1 MTRRIP
7 RDVAL
12 AAFVLVLAPILL
24 LFDALALGATFFPW
38 DPARFPPAS
47 AMLDDESLAIA
58 QALPSNL
65 DVTEVPGLVVPELD
79 LARQE
84 LAAGRFPSWNP
95 YARFGAPLFANG
107 LAAMGNPLNVVF
119 LLSLDPRTGLA
130 WRTAIALAAAGLLAF
145 ALFRRLSVA
154 LPAACFGALVFQLG
168 GTLAANAPFYMRLDP
183 LVLLPGLVLAITAL
197 ADARGRARKL
207 PAAGLAACIALTL
220 LAGFPPFAVAD
231 GFVLALVGLG
241 MFVALA
247 RRDGRRE
254 ALAFLGWS
262 CGAGALGVLLAAFQL
277 APMFAFFPESNR
289 ELAPTT
295 DAILG
300 QGLDLPLALSGLLL
314 PDAIG
319 WPGEAPTYG
328 SSSLVH
334 LLWSRTNQHGSL
346 QYPTNWGFTEYALHP
361 GLLALV
367 AALLG
372 ATVLRTPRQRLL
384 AATLPIVFVLAVA
397 PRAIAALYHLPV
409 IASVQPMRF
418 VAPCALCIAMLAGIG
433 LETALA
439 GTARKRIVFAAL
451 AALCIAVAAFGLRA
465 SAPLADH
472 DAVIDAIW
480 RRFQG
485 ADRPQFPR
493 EDVARLFPSA
503 VLDASHARLTASL
516 TRAGWIAL
524 AAASWFGA
532 ALVRAHLAPHALVAR
547 RALAALAIGGT
558 ALELLLLAA
567 PLDHSRVLQRD
578 PLDTPVHEF
587 LRDRN
592 AAHAGRG
599 GIVIAR
605 AAPVA
610 EDPLTLPPL
619 LFPARIRDL
628 NAYAFVDGRSYR
640 PFLSLYGESQMIRRY
655 WPKSFPD
662 DDRLAR
668 PFFDLIGLRYVAS
681 EQPLAHAGVR
691 VGPTALGP
699 RSTPFFLYE
708 RASAMPRAFVVPA
721 LRALPDDDAI
731 VAALIDPALDPRA
744 AVLVDPGAAAAL
756 GEFDSAAGP
765 PRAVRFDVDRPDRIE
780 LEVDGGAPGYLV
792 LADAPLSGWTATVDG
807 EPVAIHRGNLFMRV
821 VPLGASA
828 SRVVFSYEA
837 PGLAV
842 GSLISALA
850 ACAWLALFV
859 ARRPR

>member
-12 AAFVLVLAPILL
+12 AVCVLVLGPILL

-38 DPARFPPAS
+38 DPARFSPAS

-58 QALPSNL
+58 RSLPSNL

-84 LAAGRFPSWNP
+84 LAAGRFPAWNP

-107 LAAMGNPLNVVF
+107 LAAMGNPLNAVF
-119 LLSLDPRTGLA
+119 LLGLDPRTGLA
-130 WRTAIALAAAGLLAF
+130 WRTAIALAAAGLLAL
-145 ALFRRLSVA
+145 AMFRRLGLT
-154 LPAACFGALVFQLG
+154 LPAACFAALVFQLG

-183 LVLLPGLVLAITAL
+183 LALLPGLVLAITAL
-197 ADARGRARKL
+197 ADARGPARRL
-207 PAAGLAACIALTL
+207 PAAGLAACVALTL

-231 GFVLALVGLG
+231 FVVLSLLGLG
-241 MFVALA
+241 LLA
-247 RRDGRRE
+247 TLGIRDGRRA

-262 CGAGALGVLLAAFQL
+262 CGAGALGVALAAFQL

-300 QGLDLPLALSGLLL
+300 QGLDLPLPLLGLLL

-319 WPGEAPTYG
+319 WPGETPTYG

-361 GLLALV
+361 GLLALA

-372 ATVLRTPRQRLL
+372 ATTLRTPRQRLI

-397 PRAIAALYHLPV
+397 PRALGALYHLPV
-409 IASVQPMRF
+409 IASVQPMRL
-418 VAPCALCIAMLAGIG
+418 VAPCALGIAMLAGLG

-439 GTARKRIVFAAL
+439 GTARKRIAFAAL
-451 AALCIAVAAFGLRA
+451 AALGIAIAAFGLRIA
-465 SAPLADH
+465 APLADH
-472 DAVIDAIW
+472 GAVIDAIW
-480 RRFQG
+480 QRFQG
-485 ADRPQFPR
+485 PDRPQFPR
-493 EDVARLFPSA
+493 EDVARLFPPA
-503 VLDASHARLTASL
+503 VLDASHGRLTASL

-524 AAASWFGA
+524 AVAAWLGA
-532 ALVRAHLAPHALVAR
+532 AFARTRLAPHAVVAR
-547 RALAALAIGGT
+547 HALIVLAIGGT

-578 PLDTPVHEF
+578 PLDTPVHAF
-587 LRDRN
+587 LREQN
-592 AAHAGRG
+592 QAHAERG

-655 WPKSFPD
+655 WPRSFPD
-662 DDRLAR
+662 DERLTR
-668 PFFDLIGLRYVAS
+668 PFFDLIGLRFVAS

-691 VGPTALGP
+691 VGPEVLGP
-699 RSTPFFLYE
+699 RATPFFLYE
-708 RASAMPRAFVVPA
+708 RASALPRAFVVPA
-721 LRALPDDDAI
+721 LRTLPDDDAI
-731 VAALIDPALDPRA
+731 VAALIDEALDPRA
-744 AVLVDPGAAAAL
+744 AVLVDPVEAAAL
-756 GEFDSAAGP
+756 GEFGAAVGS

-780 LEVDGGAPGYLV
+780 VAVDAGAPGYLV

-807 EPVAIHRGNLFMRV
+807 EPVAIRRGNLFMRV
-821 VPLGASA
+821 VPLGATA
-828 SRVVFSYEA
+828 SRVVFSYSA

-842 GSLISALA
+842 GSLVSALA
-850 ACAWLALFV
+850 LCAWLALFV
-859 ARRPR
+859 ARRAR